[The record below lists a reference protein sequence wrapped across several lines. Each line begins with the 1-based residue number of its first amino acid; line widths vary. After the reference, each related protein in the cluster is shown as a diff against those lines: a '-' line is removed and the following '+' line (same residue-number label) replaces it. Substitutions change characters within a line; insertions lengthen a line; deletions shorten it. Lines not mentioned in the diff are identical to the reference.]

1 MRRLLLVCLC
11 SIVTLLSAWAQDPQY
26 SQFYANPLY
35 LSPAFAGSAL
45 APRVGVNYRNQWPAL
60 DATFVTYSA
69 SFDYYFPRVNSG
81 VGIII
86 NRDQQFAKLNS
97 TDIGAQY
104 AYQLQLG
111 ERVAL
116 RAGVQLSFA
125 TRSVNFLDL
134 NFGDQFTNDG
144 LRSLVTT
151 DPTLLNA
158 GENISYFDFS
168 SGGLLYSDRAWL
180 GVSGH
185 HLNRP
190 TQSFFDQN
198 SRLPIRMTVHAGYKV
213 PLDDETRQGL
223 AMNVLER
230 EKSLSFAALY
240 KAQGKFDQFDV
251 GTYLTYEP
259 VVFGVWYRGLPI
271 KRTELGLNN
280 NDALIFLFGFKQAG
294 LSIGYSYDLTISN
307 LGTSTGGAHEI
318 SASLEFPAPQPKR
331 RVPRSARKLPCPRF

>member
-35 LSPAFAGSAL
+35 LSPAFAGSSL

-97 TDIGAQY
+97 TDVGAQY

-116 RAGVQLSFA
+116 RTGVQLSFA

-134 NFGDQFTNDG
+134 NFGDQFTNEG
-144 LRSLVTT
+144 LQSLITS
-151 DPTLLNA
+151 DPALLDA
-158 GENISYFDFS
+158 ANISYFDFS

-190 TQSFFDQN
+190 TQSFIDQD
-198 SRLPIRMTVHAGYKV
+198 SRLPIRMTVHAGYKF

-223 AMNVLER
+223 AMNVLDR

-240 KAQGKFDQFDV
+240 KGQGKFDQFDV

-259 VVFGVWYRGLPI
+259 VVFGLWYRG
-271 KRTELGLNN
+271 
-280 NDALIFLFGFKQAG
+280 
-294 LSIGYSYDLTISN
+294 
-307 LGTSTGGAHEI
+307 
-318 SASLEFPAPQPKR
+318 
-331 RVPRSARKLPCPRF
+331 

>member
-1 MRRLLLVCLC
+1 LQSLLT
-11 SIVTLLSAWAQDPQY
+11 SD
-26 SQFYANPLY
+26 
-35 LSPAFAGSAL
+35 
-45 APRVGVNYRNQWPAL
+45 
-60 DATFVTYSA
+60 
-69 SFDYYFPRVNSG
+69 
-81 VGIII
+81 
-86 NRDQQFAKLNS
+86 
-97 TDIGAQY
+97 
-104 AYQLQLG
+104 
-111 ERVAL
+111 
-116 RAGVQLSFA
+116 RAILE
-125 TRSVNFLDL
+125 
-134 NFGDQFTNDG
+134 
-144 LRSLVTT
+144 
-151 DPTLLNA
+151 A
-158 GENISYFDFS
+158 GENVSYFDFS

-259 VVFGVWYRGLPI
+259 VVFGLWYRGLPI
-271 KRTELGLNN
+271 KQTELGLNN

-318 SASLEFPAPQPKR
+318 SASYEFPAPQPKR

>member
-1 MRRLLLVCLC
+1 MRRLLLICLC
-11 SIVTLLSAWAQDPQY
+11 SVATLLSVCAQDPQY

-35 LSPAFAGSAL
+35 LSPAFAGSSL
-45 APRVGVNYRNQWPAL
+45 VPRVGVNYRNQWPAL

-81 VGIII
+81 VGLII
-86 NRDQQFAKLNS
+86 NRDQQGFAKLNS
-97 TDIGAQY
+97 TDVGAQY

-116 RAGVQLSFA
+116 RAGVQLSYVM
-125 TRSVNFLDL
+125 RSVNFFDL
-134 NFGDQFTNDG
+134 TFGDQYTDRGFTG
-144 LRSLVTT
+144 GPSGE
-151 DPTLLNA
+151 PLLDNA
-158 GENISYFDFS
+158 ANLSYFDFS

-190 TQSFFDQN
+190 SQSFVDGD
-198 SRLPIRMTVHAGYKV
+198 SRLPIKMTVHAGYKF
-213 PLDDETRQGL
+213 PLDNETRSGL
-223 AMNVLER
+223 AQNVLAR
-230 EKSLSFAALY
+230 EKSISFATLY

-259 VVFGVWYRGLPI
+259 VVFGLWYRGLPI
-271 KRTELGLNN
+271 KKTELGLNN
-280 NDALIFLFGFKQAG
+280 NDALIFLVGFKQEG

-318 SASLEFPAPQPKR
+318 SASYEFPAAQPKR
-331 RVPRSARKLPCPRF
+331 RVPRSARRLPCPKF